1 MLWFLYF
8 VEKCQLRFFF
18 YISQMYFVFFFF
30 FLEQVTLI
38 CGEVR
43 ASFIFLFY
51 ISQLYF
57 CFVGYFFFSAAVMV
71 VCSFMI
77 MVHMHFNLLYWKD
90 IAWNIYCKLLT
101 YFIYKKNEKSSVCS
115 CQATVIGMRVDP
127 FRIRVSPPS

>member
-1 MLWFLYF
+1 MYVTGVYVMVPLFCGEVPASGFFLHF
-8 VEKCQLRFFF
+8 TD
-18 YISQMYFVFFFF
+18 VFCLFFF

-71 VCSFMI
+71 VCRD
-77 MVHMHFNLLYWKD
+77 VL
-90 IAWNIYCKLLT
+90 
-101 YFIYKKNEKSSVCS
+101 
-115 CQATVIGMRVDP
+115 
-127 FRIRVSPPS
+127 